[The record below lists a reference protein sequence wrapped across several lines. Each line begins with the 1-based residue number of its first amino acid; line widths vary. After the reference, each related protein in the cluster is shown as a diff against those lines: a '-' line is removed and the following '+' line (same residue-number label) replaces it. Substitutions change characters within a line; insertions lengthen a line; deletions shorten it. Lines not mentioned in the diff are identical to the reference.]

1 MNYDLVENTDMS
13 NRFTERADSFCG
25 SRLLRL
31 KDFMVYLYSLL
42 ARMFQKPIH
51 EKITKEIIA
60 VKDLYM

>member
-1 MNYDLVENTDMS
+1 MDMS

-25 SRLLRL
+25 LKLLRFRDL
-31 KDFMVYLYSLL
+31 MVYSLL
-42 ARMFQKPIH
+42 ARMFQKHIH